1 MIDMKKYIPAICL
14 IILLAFNQQVIGQ
27 EKDELPLVEE
37 KTRSKLREKLFFGGG
52 LGLQFGTITQIDVMP
67 LVGYRVIPN
76 LATGLSFTYKYYN
89 NSLYHYSTSVYG
101 GGVFIR
107 FIAFR
112 NFFAH
117 AEYEML
123 NLDVMDPVTG
133 DISREW
139 VESILVGPGYRQPL
153 GEHSFFYIMMLWN
166 LNETYK
172 SPYTN
177 PIFRVGFI
185 F

>member
-1 MIDMKKYIPAICL
+1 MNIKNIIPVIALL
-14 IILLAFNQQVIGQ
+14 IVLFYNQQVIGQ
-27 EKDELPLVEE
+27 EDDELPVVEE
-37 KTRSKLREKLFFGGG
+37 KTHSKLREKLFFGGG

-67 LVGYRVIPN
+67 LVGYRIAPK

-89 NSLYHYSTSVYG
+89 NSINHYNSSIYG
-101 GGVFIR
+101 GGVFAR

-123 NLDVMDPVTG
+123 NLKIFNQITSE
-133 DISREW
+133 ISREW
-139 VESILVGPGYRQPL
+139 VESILIGPGYRQPL
-153 GEHSFFYIMMLWN
+153 GAHSFLYIMMLWN
-166 LNETYK
+166 LNESYK

-177 PIFRVGFI
+177 PIFRVGFT